1 MQLTK
6 TIKND
11 RKLSWKYFSRRKK
24 ETAKVPFQWKKL
36 GTCLG
41 QSVRKQKFGCLFF
54 ASSVLIT
61 NTSKRWWD
69 ITNQERKGLEGISVS
84 QECSV
89 WYDCSWRTA
98 WWAVGIYFGG
108 LCNTVS
114 YQRLQN
120 GKQQK
125 GGDTQQLS
133 FNSQNSNR
141 THNQTTGKY
150 LGEKIKMMNNREHI
164 FVKKKHHQT
173 NLISFNDGIIA
184 FRDRGKTVVV
194 ILLYL
199 SLFHEKFSQT
209 RWKL

>member
-1 MQLTK
+1 MTGNCPGSISVEEK
-6 TIKND
+6 KNS
-11 RKLSWKYFSRRKK
+11 KSAFPMK
-24 ETAKVPFQWKKL
+24 ETRYLLRTV
-36 GTCLG
+36 
-41 QSVRKQKFGCLFF
+41 SQKAEIWMSFF

-69 ITNQERKGLEGISVS
+69 ITNQERKGLESILVS
-84 QECSV
+84 QEYSV

-108 LCNTVS
+108 LCNTLS

-209 RWKL
+209 RWK

>member
-1 MQLTK
+1 M
-6 TIKND
+6 
-11 RKLSWKYFSRRKK
+11 SCWH
-24 ETAKVPFQWKKL
+24 
-36 GTCLG
+36 
-41 QSVRKQKFGCLFF
+41 LFWRSLQYSELPLF
-54 ASSVLIT
+54 AV
-61 NTSKRWWD
+61 
-69 ITNQERKGLEGISVS
+69 
-84 QECSV
+84 
-89 WYDCSWRTA
+89 
-98 WWAVGIYFGG
+98 
-108 LCNTVS
+108 
-114 YQRLQN
+114 RLQN

-209 RWKL
+209 RWK